1 MSNNMDI
8 RKDHVWDSGESK
20 WVKPNDW
27 SIEYDH
33 EYEWYSVYAFGVY
46 GRGTLLE
53 GQTMKVFKNSFGTE
67 EEALKEYPQAAVGFV
82 DPNNTLDH
90 LPDREMS
97 ARDEEEYFT
106 REDY

>member
-1 MSNNMDI
+1 MSDDMEKNHI
-8 RKDHVWDSGESK
+8 WDSVKMK
-20 WVKPNDW
+20 WVKPHNW

-46 GRGTLLE
+46 GRGSLLE
-53 GQTMKVFKNSFGTE
+53 GQAMKVFKDSFFTE
-67 EEALKEYPQAAVGFV
+67 EEALKAYPQATVGFV
-82 DPNNTLDH
+82 DPNNTFDH
-90 LPDREMS
+90 LPDNEMS